1 MKTLVALMALAVCQ
15 LASAQKTVELKSFDN
30 LAVSGGIDLKLVKS
44 SDSKLVIES
53 GDTEDLDISNEEGY
67 LALSATGPI
76 TATVYY
82 DGSLEGI
89 AASAGVEMRTEGTIT
104 SSNCSVSAGAGVEL
118 HLTVDVEDLNVAIAS
133 GSEVHLSG
141 KAKKN
146 NAAVA
151 SGAELN
157 ADKLAAKNAAAT
169 VASGGEAS
177 IHATG
182 VVDATVAS
190 GGELKIYGNPEKVNQ
205 VVAHGGEL
213 TVMK

>member
-1 MKTLVALMALAVCQ
+1 MKTVFALMALAVCQ
-15 LASAQKTVELKSFDN
+15 LASAQNTTELKNFDN
-30 LAVSGGIDLKLVKS
+30 LAVSGSVGLKLVKS
-44 SDSKLVIES
+44 SESKLVIES
-53 GDTEDLDISNEEGY
+53 GDPNDLEVSTEEGY
-67 LALSATGPI
+67 LALSADGPV

-82 DGSLEGI
+82 DGTLDGV
-89 AASAGVEMRTEGTIT
+89 AASSGVEMRSEGDIT
-104 SSNCSVSAGAGVEL
+104 SSNFSVSAGAGVEL
-118 HLTVDVEDLNVAIAS
+118 HLTLDVENLNVAIAS

-141 KAKKN
+141 KAKRH

-157 ADKLAAKNAAAT
+157 ADKLTTKNAAAT

-190 GGELKIYGNPEKVNQ
+190 GGELKVYGNPEKVNQ
-205 VVAHGGEL
+205 IVAHGGEL

>member
-1 MKTLVALMALAVCQ
+1 MKTVFALMALAVCQ
-15 LASAQKTVELKSFDN
+15 LALAQNTTELKNFDN
-30 LAVSGGIDLKLVKS
+30 LAVSGSVALKLVKS
-44 SDSKLVIES
+44 SDNKLVIES
-53 GDTEDLDISNEEGY
+53 GDPNDLEVSTEEGY
-67 LALSATGPI
+67 LALSANGPV

-82 DGSLEGI
+82 DGTLDGI
-89 AASAGVEMRTEGTIT
+89 AASSGVEIHTDGAII

-118 HLTVDVEDLNVAIAS
+118 HLALDVENLNVAIAS

-141 KAKKN
+141 KAKRH

-157 ADKLAAKNAAAT
+157 ADKLTTKNAAAT

-182 VVDATVAS
+182 IVDATVAS
-190 GGELKIYGNPEKVNQ
+190 GGELKVYGNPEKVNQ
-205 VVAHGGEL
+205 IVAHGGEL
-213 TVMK
+213 TVVK